1 MMKIKRLLGFVAIA
15 VASVGILAA
24 CGKDAAKDKTV
35 VRVGTMAKSESEQAR
50 WDKVEEILKKRGS
63 CTLKFS
69 EFTDYSQPN
78 TSP

>member
-1 MMKIKRLLGFVAIA
+1 MKIKRLLGIVALA

-50 WDKVEEILKKRGS
+50 WDKVEEILKKKALR
-63 CTLKFS
+63 
-69 EFTDYSQPN
+69 
-78 TSP
+78 